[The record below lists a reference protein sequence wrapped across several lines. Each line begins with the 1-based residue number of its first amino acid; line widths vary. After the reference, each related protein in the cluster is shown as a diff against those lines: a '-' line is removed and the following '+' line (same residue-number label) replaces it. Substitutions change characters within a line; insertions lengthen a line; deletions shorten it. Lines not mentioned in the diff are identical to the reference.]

1 MVCVCVC
8 VCVCVSVCMYFWTWE
23 CMCLFKLVF
32 FSSLDKYPKI
42 EWLNH
47 MAVLVSIFFR
57 NLHTAFHSGCTSLHS
72 YQQCI
77 RVPYLC
83 ILGSTCYC
91 LFENRH
97 YDVCEIIYLIIL
109 LICIFLISYNEH
121 LFRCLLAICM
131 SSLEKHLF
139 I

>member
-8 VCVCVSVCMYFWTWE
+8 VCVFLNMRVHVSFQVSI
-23 CMCLFKLVF
+23 
-32 FSSLDKYPKI
+32 FSPLDKYPKM

-47 MAVLVSIFFR
+47 MAVLVSIFLEISILCFIVAVP
-57 NLHTAFHSGCTSLHS
+57 NLHS

-83 ILGSTCYC
+83 IIGSTCYC
-91 LFENRH
+91 LSENRH
-97 YDVCEIIYLIIL
+97 YDMCEIIYLTIL

-139 I
+139 ISFVHF